1 MVDSGR
7 DIACRSFLSARHR
20 MPNESRESW
29 ASRTSCRNRSTRS
42 VFWQSLPHIAGG
54 PIETSNGLRWLQ
66 SGTALAGTSLRRI
79 EMLYTLAVIL
89 LIAWLLG
96 VVGTYTIGAF
106 VHVLLVVAVV
116 LFLVGLITGR
126 ETIA

>member
-1 MVDSGR
+1 
-7 DIACRSFLSARHR
+7 
-20 MPNESRESW
+20 
-29 ASRTSCRNRSTRS
+29 
-42 VFWQSLPHIAGG
+42 
-54 PIETSNGLRWLQ
+54 
-66 SGTALAGTSLRRI
+66 
-79 EMLYTLAVIL
+79 MLFTLAVIL